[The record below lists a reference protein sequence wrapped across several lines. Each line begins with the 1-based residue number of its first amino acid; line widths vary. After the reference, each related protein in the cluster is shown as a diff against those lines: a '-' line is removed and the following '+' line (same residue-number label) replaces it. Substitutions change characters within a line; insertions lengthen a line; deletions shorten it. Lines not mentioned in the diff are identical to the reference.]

1 MRTEMLLAG
10 LLAAPAAPATAILL
24 TAFASLAA
32 ATALATAGPAEPP
45 APRPDFKALA
55 TRVAEETIAD
65 RRWLH
70 SHPELSLREFKTQ
83 EYLKKKLA
91 AIPGVELV
99 PGDWGTGLVVLLRGS
114 RPGPLVAWRADIDAL
129 PLIESTGLPYASTV
143 RDTMRGRDVGVMH
156 ACGHDIH
163 AAVLLGAARVLAQS
177 RTTLPGSVLFVI
189 EPAEEIGA
197 GAPLLLEAGLFA
209 GERKPES
216 IFGIHDHPT
225 IPYGKV
231 SYCPGRS
238 SGNVDE
244 FRVRVVGKGGHGA
257 YPHEAK
263 DPVVI
268 AAQMVV
274 ALQSIVSR
282 EVNSARQAVIT
293 VGSIHGGT
301 TSNVI
306 PESVELAGT
315 VRTLEPEIRSQV
327 QAAVERT
334 IRGIA
339 AAAGAPEPEITYSL
353 GTPSMNNDPTL
364 VAETLPTLER
374 VVGTANVV
382 RYEPGM
388 GGEDFSFYQDVVP
401 GFLFRLGVGRPERE
415 MALHNPDFD
424 PDERAIPLG
433 VEVASAVLWDR
444 LTLVADRGTAPARG
458 PQSPAPPALA
468 PQPPAPPAP

>member
-10 LLAAPAAPATAILL
+10 LLATPATQAALVV
-24 TAFASLAA
+24 LAA
-32 ATALATAGPAEPP
+32 FTSFAATTALAAAGPAEQPT
-45 APRPDFKALA
+45 PRPDFRTLA
-55 TRVAEETIAD
+55 AQVADETIAD

-91 AIPGVELV
+91 AIPGLELV
-99 PGDWGTGLVVLLRGS
+99 PGDWGTGLVAILRGG

-129 PLIESTGLPYASTV
+129 PLIETTGLPYASTV
-143 RDTMRGRDVGVMH
+143 SDTMRGRNVGVMH

-163 AAVLLGAARVLAQS
+163 AAVLLGAARVLARS
-177 RTTLPGSVLFVI
+177 RATLPGSVLFVI

-197 GAPLLLEAGLFA
+197 GAPLLLAAGLFA
-209 GERKPES
+209 GDRRPES

-225 IPYGKV
+225 IPYGKI

-244 FRVRVVGKGGHGA
+244 FRVRVIGKGGHGA

-282 EVNSARQAVIT
+282 EVNSARQAVVT

-315 VRTLEPEIRSQV
+315 VRTLEPEVRKQV
-327 QAAVERT
+327 QEAVERT

-353 GTPSMNNDPTL
+353 GTPSMNNDSTL
-364 VAETLPTLER
+364 VTETLPTLER
-374 VVGTANVV
+374 VVGAANVV

-388 GGEDFSFYQDVVP
+388 GGEDFSFYQEVVP
-401 GFLFRLGVGRPERE
+401 GFLFRLGVGRPDRE
-415 MALHNPDFD
+415 MALHNPTFD

-444 LTLVADRGTAPARG
+444 LTLVSSRAGLPA
-458 PQSPAPPALA
+458 SAPPLPA
-468 PQPPAPPAP
+468 PAPPAP